1 MMLLTGVKEVNSMI
15 TIQLPE
21 TYIGTPAVFVLKCF
35 LAFTVLVVGILFIVR
50 YVTLKKYIMGKAYLK
65 HGFSAICYSIF
76 IFCLERS

>member
-35 LAFTVLVVGILFIVR
+35 LAFTVLVAGIKLEMQEKTKEIQARMF
-50 YVTLKKYIMGKAYLK
+50 GKSEL
-65 HGFSAICYSIF
+65 
-76 IFCLERS
+76 